1 MIRVPSSLPLSLSTS
16 SSSYCCNLQFPQH
29 YAAISETNQPA
40 ELIPQFSTIEYQLQ
54 VMQHSFVM
62 VIILLTL
69 FLLFLFSLTSSFLS
83 ILPPPSFPSP
93 LFSPHPPLSVQVLLP
108 PSFSLLWIPARMR
121 KTFKLSRYP
130 DCLRPVTTN
139 GALHAF
145 DYCLQ

>member
-16 SSSYCCNLQFPQH
+16 SSSYCCYLQFPQH

-69 FLLFLFSLTSSFLS
+69 FLLFLFFLTSSFLS
-83 ILPPPSFPSP
+83 ILPPLFSFSP
-93 LFSPHPPLSVQVLLP
+93 LLPPLSVQVLLP